1 MPAFCAR
8 TEPGTSTTGVGG
20 HAYHAANIGAGGVLR
35 NFHMLEKLF
44 QLQAHNTSVRTE
56 MLAGLTTF
64 LTMAYILF
72 VNPAILGETGMDK
85 GAVFVATCLAAA
97 IGSAVMGLIAN
108 YPIALAPG
116 MGLNAFFTYTVVLH
130 MGHSWQ
136 VALGAVFI
144 SATLFF
150 VLSVFRI
157 REWIINSIPLP
168 LRSAISAGIG
178 LFLALIALKEAGLVI
193 ANPAT
198 LVGLGDL
205 SSPGPL
211 LAILGFFLIVALEAR
226 RVTGAVMIGIL
237 VVTAIAIA
245 LGVTPFGGILSMP
258 PSMAPTFLQLDI
270 MGALD
275 VGMISVIFAFLFV
288 DLFDNTGTLIGVAK
302 RAGLMSKD
310 GHLPKM
316 GRALIADSTAA
327 MGGSLLGTSTT
338 TSYIESAAGVAAGGR
353 TGLTA
358 CVVAVLFLLALFF
371 APLAGT
377 VPAFATAPAL
387 LFVAVLMTSGLAEID
402 WDDITVAAPVVI
414 TALAMPLTFS
424 IANGIAFGFISWVV
438 IKSLA
443 GRWKDLNPA
452 LVVLAALFVIK
463 FGFFNA

>member
-1 MPAFCAR
+1 
-8 TEPGTSTTGVGG
+8 
-20 HAYHAANIGAGGVLR
+20 
-35 NFHMLEKLF
+35 MLEKLF
-44 QLQAHNTSVRTE
+44 QLQAHNTTVRTE
-56 MLAGLTTF
+56 LLAGLTTF

-72 VNPAILGETGMDK
+72 VNPSLLSEAGMDR

-97 IGSAVMGLIAN
+97 IGSAIMGLVAN

-116 MGLNAFFTYTVVLH
+116 MGLNAFFTYTVVLT
-130 MGHSWQ
+130 MGYTWQ
-136 VALGAVFI
+136 VALGAVFLSGAI
-144 SATLFF
+144 FF
-150 VLSVFRI
+150 ALSIFKI

-168 LRSAISAGIG
+168 LRSGIAAGIG
-178 LFLALIALKEAGLVI
+178 LFLAIIALKNAGIVVDH
-193 ANPAT
+193 PAT
-198 LVGLGDL
+198 LVTLGDL
-205 SSPGPL
+205 SSGGAL
-211 LAILGFFLIVALEAR
+211 LACLGFFVIAGLYYR
-226 RVTGAVMIGIL
+226 QVTGAVMIGIL
-237 VVTAIAIA
+237 LVTVLSIVLGLSKLDGVV
-245 LGVTPFGGILSMP
+245 SMP
-258 PSMAPTFLQLDI
+258 PSLMPTLMQLDI
-270 MGALD
+270 AGALD
-275 VGMISVIFAFLFV
+275 IGLISVIFAFLFV

-338 TSYIESAAGVAAGGR
+338 TSYIESASGVAAGGR

-358 CVVAVLFLLALFF
+358 IVVAGLFLLALFF

-424 IANGIAFGFISWVV
+424 IANGIAFGFIAWVV
-438 IKSLA
+438 IKALA
-443 GRWKDLNPA
+443 GRFKELNPA
-452 LVVLAALFVIK
+452 LVVLAAIFIAK
-463 FGFFNA
+463 FAFGVNA